1 MNIVLKA
8 ISLGLL
14 ILFLNLPLTQTHS
27 AATVNQPVSGVAL
40 MPPMVQLSGH
50 VTLINCYA
58 PSNSCYAVIELREP
72 PGKAI
77 VVRTSEQKLQ
87 SLLETA
93 LATGKLI
100 SFVGQNVMIASPPRG
115 GTWNMEVYA
124 IDEITLYNKT
134 L

>member
-1 MNIVLKA
+1 MRILLKA

-14 ILFLNLPLTQTHS
+14 ILLLNLPLTQRHS
-27 AATVNQPVSGVAL
+27 DATAAPPVSGVVL
-40 MPPMVQLSGH
+40 MSPLVELSGH
-50 VTLINCYA
+50 VMLINCYA
-58 PSNSCYAVIELREP
+58 PSNSCYAVVELRAP
-72 PGKAI
+72 SGKAI
-77 VVRTSEQKLQ
+77 VVRTSEPRLQ

-100 SFVGQNVMIASPPRG
+100 SFVGQNILSPSPPRG
-115 GTWNMEVYA
+115 GNWNMEVYS